1 MTAPFRI
8 TSTSLSSITS
18 YIVQYILTW
27 LHLTHTTLLVFHSR
41 MLGRNLS
48 PGTTKM
54 GGKNEATHFNVH
66 TEVGLRDIGGLLRVA
81 RYPDSNCAGTLRLFW
96 MEACTV
102 PVTTPACQR
111 RRYVTISTHQPRTD
125 HEVLFIPVHKVK
137 IHLISWRYKAVYGE
151 CSFYQPPNKMG
162 DIIFLESFF

>member
-54 GGKNEATHFNVH
+54 GGEKRSNPLQRSHGSGTQRHWGTTSCRAISRQQLRRNTTSVLNGSLHGARDYACLPKTTVRDHKH
-66 TEVGLRDIGGLLRVA
+66 T
-81 RYPDSNCAGTLRLFW
+81 S
-96 MEACTV
+96 
-102 PVTTPACQR
+102 TTNR
-111 RRYVTISTHQPRTD
+111 PRGVIYTCPQGQNSLD
-125 HEVLFIPVHKVK
+125 FLK
-137 IHLISWRYKAVYGE
+137 I
-151 CSFYQPPNKMG
+151 
-162 DIIFLESFF
+162 